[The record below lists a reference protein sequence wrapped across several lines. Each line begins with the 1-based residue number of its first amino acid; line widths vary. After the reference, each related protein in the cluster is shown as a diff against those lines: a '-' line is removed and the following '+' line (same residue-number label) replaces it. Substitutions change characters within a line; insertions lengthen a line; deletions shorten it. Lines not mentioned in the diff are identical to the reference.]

1 MGTFF
6 HPITLVGPSGQ
17 RVTID
22 ALVDTGSTF
31 TSIPQHVLRDLG
43 VEARRQV
50 RLRLADGR
58 SHLQD
63 LGHMMV
69 EVDGIEGPTYVVF
82 GENGSP
88 PTIGAVTLE
97 GFLLG
102 VDPVEKRLVSVEGWQ
117 AARPA
122 QRSTRPE
129 AAGER

>member
-1 MGTFF
+1 VGTFF
-6 HPITLVGPSGQ
+6 HAITLIGPSDR

-31 TSIPQHVLRDLG
+31 TSVPSEILRDLG
-43 VEARRQV
+43 VEPRRKV

-58 SHLQD
+58 SHVQD
-63 LGHMMV
+63 LDHMSV
-69 EVDGIEGPTYVVF
+69 AVGGIEGPTYVVF

-102 VDPVEKRLVSVEGWQ
+102 VDPVEKRLVPVEGWQ
-117 AARPA
+117 ANLSDA
-122 QRSTRPE
+122 
-129 AAGER
+129 